1 MNCPESEVL
10 AAHADGGLEADESAR
25 LLEHAAE
32 CESCRR
38 EMALLELSRAGA
50 GTGLPA
56 RLRAKALKSA
66 LRPRSPR
73 SFARHAGSR
82 SAVAFAAAAAALLAV
97 ALLVVAGRKGT
108 ASPPNPRTQAV
119 RSETYAPAPE
129 PLPVAPPVVAK
140 AEPPAPVELPR
151 RVEPA
156 VPVPAPEPPKIGPA
170 PVPEPAPEPP
180 KVGETKIE
188 PPAPPAHTIA
198 ARALSEI
205 QLTDFSGA
213 VSIKRK
219 GAGAKERAAGM
230 ARLAEGDVLSCEK
243 AAGFRVGGVHPVVL
257 GDNTTV
263 SMAWAAQDQ
272 APYLHVRAGEVTV
285 DSTGPTR
292 WVVSDGT
299 VAVMIMRAQARFA
312 ATPGKGLR
320 VSALSEPIY
329 VQPDGGAVHALR
341 PGEELEVAKAS
352 VETRP
357 LEAGKADRALASF
370 NAARP
375 RQRTIFFTSCDPSD
389 AKREHFFVQEGTF
402 LKNEALLAKERP
414 DRSTSIALAPNPRF
428 TWRPGLVL
436 RFRVR
441 TNAQAVTASLRS
453 DERRYT
459 LFKDVAID
467 RRQVNAWV
475 AVEVPL
481 PVVEGAMSF
490 TRDDGQ
496 NQLMFTFEDK
506 YDVLRFEAKGKD
518 VFGDQKPFLLVDD
531 IQVVVKE

>member
-10 AAHADGGLEADESAR
+10 AAHADGGLESEESAR

-56 RLRAKALKSA
+56 RQRARALKAA
-66 LRPRSPR
+66 LRPRAPR
-73 SFARHAGSR
+73 AFARTGGRR
-82 SAVAFAAAAAALLAV
+82 SAVAIAAAAVALLAV
-97 ALLVVAGRKGT
+97 GLLILAGRKGP
-108 ASPPNPRTQAV
+108 SPLPVPKAPVARTE
-119 RSETYAPAPE
+119 RPEPAPE
-129 PLPVAPPVVAK
+129 PARSEPERVRVEPPVPVEPPRR
-140 AEPPAPVELPR
+140 AEPPAPM
-151 RVEPA
+151 
-156 VPVPAPEPPKIGPA
+156 PVPEPPKPEPA
-170 PVPEPAPEPP
+170 PLPEPAPEPP
-180 KVGETKIE
+180 KAGETRPE
-188 PPAPPAHTIA
+188 PAAPPAHTVA
-198 ARALSEI
+198 TRALSEI
-205 QLTDFSGA
+205 QLTDFSGT

-219 GAGAKERAAGM
+219 GMSSKERPAGM
-230 ARLAEGDVLSCEK
+230 SRLAEGDVLSCEK

-272 APYLHVRAGEVTV
+272 APYIHVRAGEVTV

-292 WVVSDGT
+292 WIVSDGT
-299 VAVMIMRAQARFA
+299 VAVMIKQAQARFA

-357 LEAGKADRALASF
+357 LEPGKADRTLASF
-370 NAARP
+370 HAARP
-375 RQRTIFFTSCDPSD
+375 RQKTIFFTSCDPSD

-402 LKNEALLAKERP
+402 LKNEALLSKERP
-414 DRSTSIALAPNPRF
+414 DRSMAVALAPNPRF
-428 TWRPGLVL
+428 TWRPNLVL

-441 TNAQAVTASLRS
+441 TNAQVVTASVRA

-459 LFKDVAID
+459 LVKDVAIA
-467 RRQVNAWV
+467 RERMNAWV
-475 AVEVPL
+475 AVEL
-481 PVVEGAMSF
+481 PFPITEGAMGF
-490 TRDDGQ
+490 ARDDGM
-496 NQLMFTFEDK
+496 NQLTFTFEDK

-518 VFGDQKPFLLVDD
+518 VFGDQKPYLLVDD
-531 IQVVVKE
+531 IQVVVKD

>member
-1 MNCPESEVL
+1 
-10 AAHADGGLEADESAR
+10 
-25 LLEHAAE
+25 
-32 CESCRR
+32 
-38 EMALLELSRAGA
+38 
-50 GTGLPA
+50 
-56 RLRAKALKSA
+56 
-66 LRPRSPR
+66 
-73 SFARHAGSR
+73 
-82 SAVAFAAAAAALLAV
+82 
-97 ALLVVAGRKGT
+97 
-108 ASPPNPRTQAV
+108 
-119 RSETYAPAPE
+119 
-129 PLPVAPPVVAK
+129 
-140 AEPPAPVELPR
+140 
-151 RVEPA
+151 
-156 VPVPAPEPPKIGPA
+156 
-170 PVPEPAPEPP
+170 
-180 KVGETKIE
+180 
-188 PPAPPAHTIA
+188 
-198 ARALSEI
+198 
-205 QLTDFSGA
+205 
-213 VSIKRK
+213 
-219 GAGAKERAAGM
+219 
-230 ARLAEGDVLSCEK
+230 
-243 AAGFRVGGVHPVVL
+243 
-257 GDNTTV
+257 
-263 SMAWAAQDQ
+263 
-272 APYLHVRAGEVTV
+272 
-285 DSTGPTR
+285 
-292 WVVSDGT
+292 
-299 VAVMIMRAQARFA
+299 
-312 ATPGKGLR
+312 
-320 VSALSEPIY
+320 LSEPIY

-375 RQRTIFFTSCDPSD
+375 RQKTIFFTSCDPSD
-389 AKREHFFVQEGTF
+389 AKREHFFVQEGAF

-414 DRSTSIALAPNPRF
+414 DRSISVALAPNPRF